1 MDLKEI
7 GQRAKDASYILGTM
21 DSQRKNEGLR
31 AAASELSGR
40 REEILRANEEDL
52 RLARERAWPRGFWT
66 GCCSPR
72 SASKGSSRAWPRS

>member
-52 RLARERAWPRGFWT
+52 RLAR
-66 GCCSPR
+66 
-72 SASKGSSRAWPRS
+72 

>member
-21 DSQRKNEGLR
+21 DSKRKNEGLR

-52 RLARERAWPRGFWT
+52 RLARE
-66 GCCSPR
+66 
-72 SASKGSSRAWPRS
+72 KGMAQGLLCLWALWGSFTRPGPM